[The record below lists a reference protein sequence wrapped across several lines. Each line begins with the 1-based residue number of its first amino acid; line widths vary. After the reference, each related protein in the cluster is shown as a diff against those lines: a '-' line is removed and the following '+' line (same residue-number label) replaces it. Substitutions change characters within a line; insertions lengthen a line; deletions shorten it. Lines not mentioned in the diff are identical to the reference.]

1 MAGEAEMTSE
11 QIDALARDLYH
22 RADQTGIW
30 ECADYLIQHHFRR
43 EAARRLQQ
51 QRYTKSAERL

>member
-22 RADQTGIW
+22 AADPTGRW
-30 ECADYLIQHHFRR
+30 PCADYLIQHHFRR
-43 EAARRLQQ
+43 EAQRQLQ
-51 QRYTKSAERL
+51 QRYTKSEERL